1 MPALLLS
8 KRRLQALE
16 APLEAAEEGYDV
28 YLVRNYLRQGVLGS
42 LRSDMKAV
50 SKYAVEADTS
60 SDAEEATAVTL
71 RALDEFDSAMLQAS
85 RAEAPAEEIEAI
97 LALLRETVA
106 SLDRVIATVP
116 ADILA
121 DAQAQVDLIEGTAP
135 AAAPATPSAAGAA
148 ESAESSGGEGGAAIS
163 GGSSSSSK
171 AVAKQADL
179 FL

>member
-16 APLEAAEEGYDV
+16 APLGAAEEGYDV

-121 DAQAQVDLIEGTAP
+121 DAQAQVDLIEGTA
-135 AAAPATPSAAGAA
+135 APATPSAAGAA
-148 ESAESSGGEGGAAIS
+148 VLTSSCS
-163 GGSSSSSK
+163 GSSIG
-171 AVAKQADL
+171 
-179 FL
+179 

>member
-71 RALDEFDSAMLQAS
+71 RALDEFDSAMLLAS

-121 DAQAQVDLIEGTAP
+121 DAQAQVDLIEGTA
-135 AAAPATPSAAGAA
+135 APATPSAAGAA